1 MRWISSS
8 VLRALAPA
16 LLGCGLVSGCAG
28 APRVMPYKA
37 PVVPSWGIIF
47 TQHKAPLTTNFE
59 STPVEAPR
67 VGRASTDYIFVPFFF
82 APFDIALGNAS
93 IAEAAKNGGIT
104 KVYYA
109 DHEFLRVLGIY
120 ARYTTTVYG
129 E

>member
-1 MRWISSS
+1 MRRTSIPI
-8 VLRALAPA
+8 LKA
-16 LLGCGLVSGCAG
+16 LLAVVVGYGLVSGCAWN
-28 APRVMPYKA
+28 PRFTPYKA

-67 VGRASTDYIFVPFFF
+67 MGQASTDYIFVPFFF